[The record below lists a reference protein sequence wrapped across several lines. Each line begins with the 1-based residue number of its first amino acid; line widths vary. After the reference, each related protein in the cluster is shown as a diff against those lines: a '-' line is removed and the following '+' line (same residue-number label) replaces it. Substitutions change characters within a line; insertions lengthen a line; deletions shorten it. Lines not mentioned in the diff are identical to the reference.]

1 MIAEPDLGDKPKV
14 KMEKRYEYEGD
25 TGGESRV
32 GSGGA
37 ADKYDGTLYAGGHKF
52 DLEMQ
57 EDTFVF
63 WDRWL

>member
-1 MIAEPDLGDKPKV
+1 M
-14 KMEKRYEYEGD
+14 RYEGD